1 MKNSKQLAIK
11 LIALSLM
18 TSTYL
23 HATNGDTLIAV
34 GAKARGMGGTG
45 IAISHGAE
53 STLINPALI
62 TSIENHEIS
71 FGGTVFMPDISA
83 SMGQAPYYD
92 SDANINVIP
101 SVSIATKINENWF
114 IGIGMWGTAGMGV
127 DYRNAHTDQ
136 RDSGNMHMVTNL
148 QLMQFGVPIAY
159 KYSGFSVALTPL
171 LQYGALDIN
180 YNDFAG
186 NSVGAG
192 ISQDLNFGYS
202 VGATYDFAELGVK
215 GLTVGAVYKSKID
228 MDYSDQLSVATQP
241 FVDVGIFPSVMG
253 NSLEQ
258 PAEIGLGIAYTIG
271 EHSFAFDYR
280 NVQWSSAKGYQDFG
294 WDDQDVYAVGY
305 EYIRSNWA
313 LRVGYNH
320 ASHPIVEAPSG
331 PQVISPGNYAQ
342 AGGNALNL
350 FNVLGFP
357 ATAEDHYTIGGTYV
371 ISDALAI
378 DLAYVYAPETS
389 TTMNTIVGLN
399 PATGDMYTGPSTVNH
414 TESSF
419 TFQLTYKFYSL
430 CDTCHL
436 I

>member
-1 MKNSKQLAIK
+1 MRNAKQLAKKVIV
-11 LIALSLM
+11 LSLL
-18 TSTYL
+18 TSAYL

-62 TSIENHEIS
+62 TSIKNHEIS

-101 SVSIATKINENWF
+101 SVSIASKINENWF
-114 IGIGMWGTAGMGV
+114 VGIGMWGTAGMGV
-127 DYRNAHTDQ
+127 DYRTAHIDQ

-148 QLMQFGVPIAY
+148 QLMQFGVPVAY
-159 KYSGFSVALTPL
+159 KNSGFSIALTPL
-171 LQYGALDIN
+171 LQYGALDMN

-192 ISQDLNFGYS
+192 VSQDLNFGYS
-202 VGATYDFAELGVK
+202 VGATYDFSDIGAE
-215 GLTVGAVYKSKID
+215 GLIIGAVYKSKIE

-241 FVDVGIFPSVMG
+241 FVDFGIFPGTM
-253 NSLEQ
+253 NNILEQ
-258 PAEIGLGIAYTIG
+258 PAEIGVGIAYIMG
-271 EHSFAFDYR
+271 AHNFAFDYR
-280 NVQWSSAKGYQDFG
+280 NVRWSSAQGYQDFG
-294 WDDQDVYAVGY
+294 WKDQDVYAVGY
-305 EYIRSNWA
+305 EYIQDNWA
-313 LRVGYNH
+313 FRLGYNH
-320 ASHPIVEAPSG
+320 ASHPIAEAPSG
-331 PQVISPGNYAQ
+331 PQVIAPGNYAQ

-350 FNVLGFP
+350 MNLLGFP

-371 ISDALAI
+371 LTDALAL
-378 DLAYVYAPETS
+378 DLAYVYAPKTT

-399 PATGDMYTGPSTVNH
+399 PMTGEMFTGPSTVEH

-419 TFQLTYKFYSL
+419 TFQLSYKF
-430 CDTCHL
+430 
-436 I
+436 